1 MTAVALCL
9 DRRTLE
15 RVAAEATASGHL
27 IVARTSTGK
36 EILAA
41 VAAQNIEVAVVG
53 GARGRL
59 SAEVVAACD
68 RAGVRLV
75 VLVAGES
82 ERRHALSVGVYDALD
97 ASAEWPAIEPSL
109 RGVRVIPSR
118 AGGPVGVK
126 DESRI
131 IAVWGPAGAPGRT
144 SMAITIAA
152 ELAALGHSVVLADA
166 DPYGGAVAPAL
177 GLLDEAPGFAAAC
190 RLAASDALSHDELV
204 RVAQRYASPRGAF
217 WVLTGIGRA
226 ARWPELTAD
235 RVERVLA
242 QCRSW
247 VDYTVVD
254 LGFSLETDEEITS
267 DLFAPRR
274 NAATL
279 TSVQAADDVV
289 AVGLA
294 DPVGLSRLLR
304 SFGDLLETA
313 QETPPHVLVNRVRAS
328 AVGSNPFGQVAST
341 LRRFGGVEPA
351 ALIPD
356 DPIGF
361 DLAVLS
367 GRTLR
372 DAAPKSPARAAVRR
386 FVERELAPTPEPQH
400 GRRRHAARPR
410 PIVEGVTGSARP

>member
-1 MTAVALCL
+1 MTSVALCL
-9 DRRTLE
+9 DRRMQE

-27 IVARTSTGK
+27 VTVRTSVGR
-36 EILAA
+36 ELVAVLAA
-41 VAAQNIEVAVVG
+41 REVDVAVVG
-53 GARGRL
+53 AGRGRL
-59 SAEVVAACD
+59 TAEVVSMCD
-68 RAGVRLV
+68 RTGVRLV
-75 VLVAGES
+75 VLAAGES
-82 ERRHALSVGVYDALD
+82 ERRHALALGVYDALD
-97 ASAEWPAIEPSL
+97 AAADWSALEPSL
-109 RGVRVIPSR
+109 RGVPAVPSR
-118 AGGPVGVK
+118 VGGPIGTP
-126 DESRI
+126 DASRV

-144 SMAITIAA
+144 SVAITIAA

-166 DPYGGAVAPAL
+166 DPYGGATAPAL

-190 RLAASDALSHDELV
+190 RLAASDSLTHDELA

-242 QCRSW
+242 QCRTW
-247 VDYTVVD
+247 ADYTVVD
-254 LGFSLETDEEITS
+254 VGFSLETDEEITS
-267 DLFAPRR
+267 DLYAPRR

-279 TSVQAADDVV
+279 AALQGADDVI

-304 SFGDLLETA
+304 SFGDLVDAAPERR
-313 QETPPHVLVNRVRAS
+313 PHVLVNRVRAS
-328 AVGSNPFGQVAST
+328 AVGPQPFAQVAST
-341 LRRFGGVEPA
+341 LLRFGGLEAA

-356 DPIGF
+356 DPAGF
-361 DLAVLS
+361 DLAVLTGS
-367 GRTLR
+367 TLR

-386 FVERELAPTPEPQH
+386 FVERELAPEPEPEH

-410 PIVEGVTGSARP
+410 PVTEPV